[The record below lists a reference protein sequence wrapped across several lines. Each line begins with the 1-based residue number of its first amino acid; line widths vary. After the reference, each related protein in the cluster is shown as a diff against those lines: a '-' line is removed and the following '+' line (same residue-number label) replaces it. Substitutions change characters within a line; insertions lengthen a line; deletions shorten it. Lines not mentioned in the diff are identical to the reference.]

1 MEKVS
6 VRDILYG
13 SKFAPHLCGI
23 GADNLIVHYQLPI
36 IHC

>member
-6 VRDILYG
+6 VRDMLYG
-13 SKFAPHLCGI
+13 SKFAPHLYGI
-23 GADNLIVHYQLPI
+23 GTNKHIVHYQLPI